1 MYTDFCEIIPGLLLG
16 SVNDVDD
23 MVRAG
28 ADVLVP
34 LAFMHGSIWNTGFRG
49 EIIYCPITDMSVL
62 PDDVL
67 YLLVEM
73 ISRRL
78 DSCKKVGL
86 FCAGGHGRTGYVAAC
101 VLAERGVEDPIG
113 FIRSKYSAK
122 AVETE
127 KQAEA
132 VFRFVGIIDETERL
146 IKEEIGE
153 ADWLGSCGLYWQ
165 TKKRILKE
173 RFGIEWQSPG
183 DIYRGVIFD

>member
-1 MYTDFCEIIPGLLLG
+1 M
-16 SVNDVDD
+16 
-23 MVRAG
+23 
-28 ADVLVP
+28 
-34 LAFMHGSIWNTGFRG
+34 
-49 EIIYCPITDMSVL
+49 
-62 PDDVL
+62 
-67 YLLVEM
+67 
-73 ISRRL
+73 
-78 DSCKKVGL
+78 
-86 FCAGGHGRTGYVAAC
+86 
-101 VLAERGVEDPIG
+101 EDPIG